1 LSLRTF
7 ASAVLVEQADR
18 LLAAVAGEVAVV
30 AVDHGQARAHVAG
43 ELEGEDAGTER
54 EGGEGVSEIV
64 DPARWLD
71 SGRDP

>member
-1 LSLRTF
+1 
-7 ASAVLVEQADR
+7 VLVEQADR